1 MNSDYRG
8 EIRGF
13 LLVTCFIIVVPLI
26 FFPKDLGLKL
36 NWPALLLLT
45 LELAW
50 YAVVLLIMFSRETMS
65 RVLPLALV
73 TLGYRIGLGAGFGI
87 LLLAMFSLPLSTAF
101 SLGIHRY
108 APVFLLQALMAPFVL
123 RPLLEVFLRNRRA
136 IGRAAQAA
144 SESEPAG
151 AFVSPSVSDV
161 LRESPDDE
169 TTIIPQKETKVVG
182 KESLQGILHYL
193 REYSGVKAAVLV
205 DHEGL
210 VVGNDSSSDF
220 DAEKVASF
228 TRHLK
233 ETNDQ
238 VLSWMGE
245 RAAERI
251 GIHTADAWICLNQI
265 RDFTLVVLCDR
276 STDDLLSVRI
286 SQSTGMIRKYLDD
299 RYQLNVEKA
308 VEA

>member
-1 MNSDYRG
+1 VDSDYRG

-36 NWPALLLLT
+36 NWPTLLLLA

-50 YAVVLLIMFSRETMS
+50 YAVVLLIMFSRETRS

-101 SLGIHRY
+101 SLGIHQY

-136 IGRAAQAA
+136 IRSTKAA

-151 AFVSPSVSDV
+151 ALVSPSVSDV
-161 LRESPDDE
+161 TRESPDDE
-169 TTIIPQKETKVVG
+169 TTIISQKETKVVG

-193 REYSGVKAAVLV
+193 REYSGVKAAILV

-210 VVGNDSSSDF
+210 VVGNDSSSGF

-245 RAAERI
+245 RSVERI

-299 RYQLNVEKA
+299 RYQLNIEKA